1 MNKFI
6 AASAMFFLS
15 TERLLEQMIA
25 FSGTYRIDTA
35 VAAAERRALARGRP
49 ILAAVAHFLLR

>member
-6 AASAMFFLS
+6 AASAMFFLN
-15 TERLLEQMIA
+15 ERLLERMIA

-35 VAAAERRALARGRP
+35 VAAAERRALTRGRP